1 MKLFRPGRHV
11 TRVVATP
18 KQSVTMIDKELQGV
32 IVQLNDT
39 PRGDAQR
46 DVLLSKIDE
55 LKLKR
60 TKAVQPKSYDRMLAS
75 LG

>member
-1 MKLFRPGRHV
+1 MKLFRLGRDA
-11 TRVVATP
+11 TRVIATP

-39 PRGDAQR
+39 PRGAAQR

>member
-18 KQSVTMIDKELQGV
+18 KQSVTMFDKELQGV

>member
-1 MKLFRPGRHV
+1 MKLFRPGRHI

-60 TKAVQPKSYDRMLAS
+60 TKAVQPKNYDRMLAS